1 MLTYRAGCGRAV
13 SHPLPAPKT
22 RPRTVEIHFSTSLCV
37 RRLRSC
43 KTLARQARQ
52 CGDMVSPSRGPF
64 TFYELD
70 IDLQSRRGACR
81 CALAASSGA
90 YLTASLTACTRELCA
105 CCQQLGRSQLSSD
118 RACSSTEPLYVP
130 RCAAKWRWWLAWE
143 RCSRWLTRCTGV
155 VGAGRAHVI
164 CIAGA
169 TSPPVDA
176 RAPVLGAWRRQPEHE
191 WSPTLVNPDVAT
203 VERSG
208 SYLYAVREKVVVS
221 VSPVS
226 SLSDIY

>member
-1 MLTYRAGCGRAV
+1 MAVSLSDRHRCCDSEVYVLTYRAGCGRAV

-90 YLTASLTACTRELCA
+90 YLTASLTALTRELCA

-118 RACSSTEPLYVP
+118 RACSSTELLYVP

-169 TSPPVDA
+169 T
-176 RAPVLGAWRRQPEHE
+176 RRR
-191 WSPTLVNPDVAT
+191 L
-203 VERSG
+203 
-208 SYLYAVREKVVVS
+208 
-221 VSPVS
+221 
-226 SLSDIY
+226 